1 MELLKYK
8 DMKEPKFKKFLAV
21 LSDGESI
28 EFKYPVPI
36 TCKYVQTLA
45 YHCINRQ
52 YGTNISP
59 FDVVSIQ
66 GIK

>member
-1 MELLKYK
+1 
-8 DMKEPKFKKFLAV
+8 MKELKFKKFIAV

-45 YHCINRQ
+45 YHIINLQ
-52 YGTNISP
+52 HGTNISP
-59 FDVVSIQ
+59 LDVVSIQ

>member
-1 MELLKYK
+1 MELLKCK

-52 YGTNISP
+52 HGINISQS
-59 FDVVSIQ
+59 DVVSVE
-66 GIK
+66 GVK